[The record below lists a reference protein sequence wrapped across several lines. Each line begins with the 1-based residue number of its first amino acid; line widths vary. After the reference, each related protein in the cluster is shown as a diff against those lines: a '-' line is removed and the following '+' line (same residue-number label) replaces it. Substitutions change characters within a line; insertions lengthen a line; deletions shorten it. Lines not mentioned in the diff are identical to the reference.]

1 MNIKILVKL
10 LLYLLHQ
17 YLLKFHG
24 LSKVPTA
31 LPDKVTDKPVW
42 VEQWPLTSEK
52 LQVLEPLVQEQL
64 NDQHIEK
71 STSPWKFPVFVI
83 KRKN

>member
-1 MNIKILVKL
+1 MTGI
-10 LLYLLHQ
+10 
-17 YLLKFHG
+17 G
-24 LSKVPTA
+24 LSK
-31 LPDKVTDKPVW
+31 LPFTLSLKWLMGKLVW
-42 VEQWPLTSEK
+42 SLTSEK

-83 KRKN
+83 KIKN